1 MAVDV
6 TPVRPESEQL
16 INQAIIKK
24 AKADGME
31 NEIRIDEDGNLQN
44 RDELL
49 QEFIA
54 KLQAAPANASRS
66 YSASANKSL
75 AYKSSSALASKSAYD
90 AEVSAL
96 MSALAVELEIAE
108 FEAELRADLAL
119 NQLVPVKLITV
130 PQTATNS
137 ELFMYLGALI
147 LLITLMFRRRLLV

>member
-6 TPVRPESEQL
+6 TPSRPESEQL

-31 NEIRIDEDGNLQN
+31 NEIKIDDNGNLQN

-54 KLQAAPANASRS
+54 KLSTQ
-66 YSASANKSL
+66 
-75 AYKSSSALASKSAYD
+75 KSAAAQSNALYSQVAVPKAALM
-90 AEVSAL
+90 AELALNESAL
-96 MSALAVELEIAE
+96 MSELAVELEIAE
-108 FEAELRADLAL
+108 FEADLRAELAL
-119 NQLVPVKLITV
+119 NSLAPVKLVAATK
-130 PQTATNS
+130 TATNS

-147 LLITLMFRRRLLV
+147 LLLTLMIRRRLLV

>member
-1 MAVDV
+1 VAVDV

-54 KLQAAPANASRS
+54 KLSTQKSAATHSNS
-66 YSASANKSL
+66 
-75 AYKSSSALASKSAYD
+75 AYKAKAADESLLLSELALTES
-90 AEVSAL
+90 VL
-96 MSALAVELEIAE
+96 MSELVVELEIAE
-108 FEAELRADLAL
+108 FEADLRADLAL
-119 NQLVPVKLITV
+119 NSLAPVKLV
-130 PQTATNS
+130 AASKTATNS

-147 LLITLMFRRRLLV
+147 LLLILMFRRRLLA